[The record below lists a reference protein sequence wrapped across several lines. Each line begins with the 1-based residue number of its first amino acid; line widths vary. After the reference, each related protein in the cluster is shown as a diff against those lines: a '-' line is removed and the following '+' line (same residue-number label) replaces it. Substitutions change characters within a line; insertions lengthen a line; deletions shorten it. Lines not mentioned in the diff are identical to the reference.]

1 MSDWRVTQGSST
13 YKEAAQALEGLDQP
27 SLGFVR
33 GADLAGQ
40 TTTTLQ
46 AIIKQQN
53 LQIQLLVKLT
63 EKVEDLQQE
72 VKAIKTAKAKAG
84 ETGSAELES
93 QINDLSKKLDKVSL
107 GSGTAPAKKRTP
119 YYVKE
124 DPLKIFEREF
134 AKTKK

>member
-1 MSDWRVTQGSST
+1 MSDWRVTQGSSV
-13 YKEAAQALEGLDQP
+13 YKEATQALEGLDSP
-27 SLGFVR
+27 SVGFAR
-33 GADLAGQ
+33 GSDLVGA
-40 TTTTLQ
+40 TNSSLQ
-46 AIIKQQN
+46 VIIKQQN

-72 VKAIKTAKAKAG
+72 IKTLKAAKAKAAA
-84 ETGSAELES
+84 ETSSEELES
-93 QINDLSKKLDKVSL
+93 QISDLSKKLDKVSL
-107 GSGTAPAKKRTP
+107 GTGIVPKKRTP